1 MLRENCNNTATAL
14 KQHYDRGEKREM
26 TGDILAWI
34 LGIAAAAV
42 LIAGARSSRDRREK
56 YHRDLIEEFSAGSD
70 AAEEGEEN

>member
-1 MLRENCNNTATAL
+1 
-14 KQHYDRGEKREM
+14 M

>member
-1 MLRENCNNTATAL
+1 
-14 KQHYDRGEKREM
+14 M

-56 YHRDLIEEFSAGSD
+56 YRRDLIGEFFAENGGEKEGQEE
-70 AAEEGEEN
+70 